1 MWVTYNKNG
10 GKNGKGSLELF
21 KNYIT
26 EIPKATESAKTS
38 ITELFKVID
47 STSELKEFD
56 KEFDDLVKGCN
67 ITDKSLKNFL
77 ITTKESGTVYNN
89 AEEFLAGYNN
99 YLEETAIAANRANKA
114 NKLLTA
120 SAKAL
125 SSIGWMALITGI
137 STVINLAINS
147 EEDITT
153 AINNASNSLDD
164 QNSSLQDNTDKI
176 KELREALDNG
186 NLSYE
191 DATAK
196 RSELI
201 DIQSSLIE
209 SYGKEAE
216 GIDLVNGSLEEQLG
230 LLDKLEKQNIQ
241 NAINQANEKSGWQKF
256 TNVFANTMGFGGFYN
271 LLNTGKWDAIAG
283 LGNWQS
289 NIEKANDRYNNFSKK
304 FKITGIEELD
314 KIIESFDNIEKKGNT
329 FEISGNAE
337 AVKDTIS
344 ELQDALQ
351 GSANYSDELNQQ
363 LTDIYNKASKISDK
377 WKNGNDLFYMNQ
389 IINDNSL
396 SSYYEQ
402 AEESYKDYLDAVQS
416 GDETGKDEA
425 IKEYQNV
432 LDGLIQSGAS
442 EGMIDYFKSLAPEL
456 QTAFDDYTFNI
467 KIQPQLDDSNS
478 DLSKDA
484 SLLNE
489 FSADEL
495 SQKWDDLSNGVAVI
509 TSFYW

>member
-10 GKNGKGSLELF
+10 GKNGKGSLEFF
-21 KNYIT
+21 KNYIA
-26 EIPKATESAKTS
+26 EIPKATESVKKN
-38 ITELFKVID
+38 ITELFEVID
-47 STSELKEFD
+47 TSEGLDEFSNEFQ
-56 KEFDDLVKGCN
+56 KLFDDLN
-67 ITDKSLKNFL
+67 ITDKSLQNF
-77 ITTKESGTVYNN
+77 IKTTQESGTVYNN

-153 AINNASNSLDD
+153 AINNASNSLNE
-164 QNSSLQDNTDKI
+164 QNSSLQDITDKI
-176 KELREALDNG
+176 KELREALDSG

-241 NAINQANEKSGWQKF
+241 NSINQANEKSGWQKF

-271 LLNTGKWDAIAG
+271 LLNTGKWD
-283 LGNWQS
+283 
-289 NIEKANDRYNNFSKK
+289 
-304 FKITGIEELD
+304 
-314 KIIESFDNIEKKGNT
+314 
-329 FEISGNAE
+329 
-337 AVKDTIS
+337 V
-344 ELQDALQ
+344 
-351 GSANYSDELNQQ
+351 
-363 LTDIYNKASKISDK
+363 
-377 WKNGNDLFYMNQ
+377 
-389 IINDNSL
+389 
-396 SSYYEQ
+396 
-402 AEESYKDYLDAVQS
+402 
-416 GDETGKDEA
+416 
-425 IKEYQNV
+425 
-432 LDGLIQSGAS
+432 
-442 EGMIDYFKSLAPEL
+442 
-456 QTAFDDYTFNI
+456 
-467 KIQPQLDDSNS
+467 
-478 DLSKDA
+478 
-484 SLLNE
+484 
-489 FSADEL
+489 
-495 SQKWDDLSNGVAVI
+495 
-509 TSFYW
+509 